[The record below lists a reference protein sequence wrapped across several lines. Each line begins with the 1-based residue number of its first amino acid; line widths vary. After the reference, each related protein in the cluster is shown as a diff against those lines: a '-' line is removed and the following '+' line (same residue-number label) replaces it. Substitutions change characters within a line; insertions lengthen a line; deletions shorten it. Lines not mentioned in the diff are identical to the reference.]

1 MVKVIINIWCYMI
14 KAILNYLDKNNMY
27 QWATINVNINEIKFI
42 QFLKLPKFILNSLN
56 FLNLLNFLL

>member
-1 MVKVIINIWCYMI
+1 MI

-27 QWATINVNINEIKFI
+27 KWATINVNINEIKFI
-42 QFLKLPKFILNSLN
+42 QFLKLLKFILNSLN

>member
-1 MVKVIINIWCYMI
+1 MI

-27 QWATINVNINEIKFI
+27 KLATINVNINEIKFI
-42 QFLKLPKFILNSLN
+42 QFLKLLKFILNSLN

>member
-1 MVKVIINIWCYMI
+1 MI